1 MQMKISFIL
10 QPQRCRVTKVM
21 QLGSHKQIFVLLPLP
36 SKQFVS
42 FALGEIWSLT
52 EVSSSAM
59 TNAIDLAWD
68 AAM

>member
-1 MQMKISFIL
+1 
-10 QPQRCRVTKVM
+10 M